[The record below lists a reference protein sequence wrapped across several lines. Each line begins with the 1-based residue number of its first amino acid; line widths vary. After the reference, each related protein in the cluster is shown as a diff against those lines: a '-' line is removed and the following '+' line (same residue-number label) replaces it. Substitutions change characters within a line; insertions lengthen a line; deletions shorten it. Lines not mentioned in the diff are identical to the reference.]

1 MALLLDKMGLRK
13 FRIENKYSKVD
24 RVYEGDGKFNLA
36 NPQMAPLADAAG
48 KTGIVAHMDTLEYE
62 NSELY
67 AAVWNRLSDYRTR
80 LVKNAAMLPDDW
92 ATMTDLVRID
102 ISRRRV
108 QEPDYTDMVGIE
120 IQKPEA
126 GPSVTLDEFLEWAGV
141 FEDVGG
147 NNDPLP
153 LMEHKSG
160 ATGTLT
166 FDLKGLAD
174 KTSLKEILFSS
185 LYDLERRNRAVV
197 RAFVGLRN
205 DRNVLGQMVAKTTAT
220 GWNAGQQQAADATAG
235 ATKEELLYNTL
246 VAALKLLY
254 TLKDGQ
260 TLQTINTPEVFLAIP
275 KGTEWAFMRAI
286 GGQLNQGG
294 KGKVGNFEALTQ
306 IGAIIPY
313 RGDTI
318 YWNKKTVSYPGVAS
332 GKAYLFVPRVAN
344 YTVVKRGLT
353 TVVGQGD
360 VTKLEQNATAWY
372 FADKAYDAEF
382 FGGSAGGTAGHG
394 FCVEISLPTL

>member
-1 MALLLDKMGLRK
+1 MKILDEMGLRQH
-13 FRIENKYSKVD
+13 RVDNKYSKVD
-24 RVYEGDGKFNLA
+24 RLYEGEADFNL
-36 NPQMAPLADAAG
+36 
-48 KTGIVAHMDTLEYE
+48 KTPKMEPIEKRGVIASMDTLEWE

-67 AAVWNRLSDYRTR
+67 NQVWNRISDYRTK
-80 LVKNAAMLPDDW
+80 LIKNAAMLPDDW
-92 ATMTDLVRID
+92 ATMTDLIRLD

-120 IQKPEA
+120 VQRPDA
-126 GPSVTLDEFLEWAGV
+126 GLSITLDEFLEWSAV

-166 FDLKGLAD
+166 FDLKAVAD
-174 KTSLKEILFSS
+174 KTSLKEILFSP
-185 LYDLERRNRAVV
+185 LYDLERRNRAIV
-197 RAFVGLRN
+197 RAYTGIRN
-205 DRNVLGQMVAKTTAT
+205 DRNVIGRMIAKTTAT
-220 GWNAGQQQAADATAG
+220 GWDSGQQQAADATAG

-246 VAALKLLY
+246 VAALKKLY
-254 TLKDGQ
+254 TLKDPQ
-260 TLQTINTPEVFLAIP
+260 TKQQIATPEVFLVIP

-318 YWNKKTVSYPGVAS
+318 YWNKKTITYAPVAS

-353 TVVGQGD
+353 TIVGSGD

-372 FADKAYDAEF
+372 FSDKAYDTEF
-382 FGGSAGGTAGHG
+382 FGGSAGGTSGEG
-394 FCVEISLPTL
+394 FCIEISTPAL

>member
-1 MALLLDKMGLRK
+1 MARILDEMGLRQ
-13 FRIENKYSKVD
+13 FRLENKYSKVD
-24 RVYEGDGKFNLA
+24 RVYEGDGAMNVKNS
-36 NPQMAPLADAAG
+36 NMQPIVDKNG
-48 KTGIVAHMDTLEYE
+48 KSGIVANLDTLEYE
-62 NSELY
+62 NSELH
-67 AAVWNRLSDYRTR
+67 AAVWNKLSDYRTKM
-80 LVKNAAMLPDDW
+80 VKNAAMLPDDW
-92 ATMTDLVRID
+92 ATMTDLIRID

-120 IQKPEA
+120 VNRPEA
-126 GPSVTLDEFLEWAGV
+126 GPSVTLDEFLEWAAV
-141 FEDVGG
+141 FETIGG

-166 FDLKGLAD
+166 FDLLGVAD
-174 KTSLKEILFSS
+174 KTSLKEIIFSS

-197 RAFVGLRN
+197 RAYTGIRN
-205 DRNVLGQMVAKTTAT
+205 DRNVLGRMVAAT
-220 GWNAGQQQAADATAG
+220 FDSGQQQAADATSG

-246 VAALKLLY
+246 VQALKKLY
-254 TLKDGQ
+254 LLKDPQ
-260 TLQTINTPEVFLAIP
+260 TKQTITTPEVFLAIP

-318 YWNKKTVSYPGVAS
+318 YWNKKTITYAGVAS
-332 GKAYLFVPRVAN
+332 TKAYLFVPRVAN

-372 FADKAYDAEF
+372 FADKAYDTEF
-382 FGGSAGGTAGHG
+382 FGGSAGGGTSGEG
-394 FCVEISLPTL
+394 FCIEITLPTL